1 MDTINIAVYN
11 IIKEEMREIKHVV
24 KINKSNKKK
33 AENKIKLDI
42 NLSDLIND
50 IDKNE
55 IIYNSEI
62 KKESSTSNQ

>member
-1 MDTINIAVYN
+1 
-11 IIKEEMREIKHVV
+11 MREIKHVV

-62 KKESSTSNQ
+62 KKKVQLLINKVI

>member
-1 MDTINIAVYN
+1 
-11 IIKEEMREIKHVV
+11 MREIKHVV